1 MTTLINYLIKASQ
14 EKLAK
19 KREILL
25 CVIISYPQNTVLQI
39 HYCKNIWKCMAYI
52 YAKSQSHEFKFAVEN
67 NSRIFFFLLAFN
79 SEDIWNLEEH
89 RAFISVVR
97 GLYCLIA
104 ISVITEK
111 SNHMLSQIKGNA
123 SSPKILNQSHNIWL
137 FFVYL

>member
-14 EKLAK
+14 EMLVK
-19 KREILL
+19 KGNSALHNHFLSPEYCSAASLLYKHLEI
-25 CVIISYPQNTVLQI
+25 YG
-39 HYCKNIWKCMAYI
+39 YI
-52 YAKSQSHEFKFAVEN
+52 YAKSQSHEFKLAVEN

-79 SEDIWNLEEH
+79 SADIWNLEEH

-97 GLYCLIA
+97 GLYYLIA

-111 SNHMLSQIKGNA
+111 SNHMLSQIKDNA
-123 SSPKILNQSHNIWL
+123 SSPKILNQSHNLWL